1 MVNVPEDLKIRAAAA
16 PLRPAITT
24 LRWRDAVLA
33 AGLGLSCCTAA
44 GPNPAD
50 SPAGQVTVA
59 PGIVYCLP
67 SPAALERSVE
77 AFQLITVRHGYD
89 TFAFETRISVTPA
102 RVLVVGIDMLGR
114 RAMTIEW
121 TGGNLKVEAAPWVP
135 PQLRAR
141 NVIADI
147 MMLHWPAAAVQAGLK
162 PGTTMRDTDPA
173 HRVIVADG
181 RDMISIDRIAGVPG
195 SWSGQ
200 WTYRNVG
207 WGYDLDIQ
215 SAEEVL

>member
-59 PGIVYCLP
+59 PGIVFCLP

-102 RVLVVGIDMLGR
+102 RVLVVGIDEFVVHADLIGSLGPAPTARTERYRGHHDAALAGGGGAGRPEAGDDDARHGPGAPRDR
-114 RAMTIEW
+114 R
-121 TGGNLKVEAAPWVP
+121 
-135 PQLRAR
+135 
-141 NVIADI
+141 
-147 MMLHWPAAAVQAGLK
+147 
-162 PGTTMRDTDPA
+162 
-173 HRVIVADG
+173 
-181 RDMISIDRIAGVPG
+181 
-195 SWSGQ
+195 
-200 WTYRNVG
+200 
-207 WGYDLDIQ
+207 
-215 SAEEVL
+215 